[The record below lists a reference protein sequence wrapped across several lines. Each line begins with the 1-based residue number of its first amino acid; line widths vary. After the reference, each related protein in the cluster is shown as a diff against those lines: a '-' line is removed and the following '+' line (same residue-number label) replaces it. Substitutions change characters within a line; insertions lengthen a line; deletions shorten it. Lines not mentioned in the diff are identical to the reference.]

1 MVYDAQLLPRVVAG
15 FPAPGSNTQPSVSK
29 VSMLTGTSRMHRL
42 IHICMSNRLLSSE
55 KNIQI
60 EIFSIYHKNKTH
72 LLFVYFK
79 TLTKY
84 DLFCVAS
91 LNEDHFNIF
100 SCSSNH
106 VYLNNLNHYSLGSS
120 KSLYSFILRNFSH
133 IRATTRNWRKQFLLQ
148 LQCRAKILWDITN
161 ITDLVFEV

>member
-1 MVYDAQLLPRVVAG
+1 MYVLLLVGQSFFR
-15 FPAPGSNTQPSVSK
+15 K
-29 VSMLTGTSRMHRL
+29 IL
-42 IHICMSNRLLSSE
+42 IH
-55 KNIQI
+55 KN
-60 EIFSIYHKNKTH
+60 EAR

-79 TLTKY
+79 ILTKY

-133 IRATTRNWRKQFLLQ
+133 IRATTWNWRKQFLLQ
-148 LQCRAKILWDITN
+148 LQCRAKILGDITN
-161 ITDLVFEV
+161 ITDRIFEVWKTRHPNTLFTNYLIYYQWKIDKSNILQARILFRLMSLE